1 MVSKYVD
8 NKELKRVIEDGKLK
22 PFRIRQ
28 ILKKQGIILTST
40 NAEQIAEQVYPILW
54 GSEDIQNMS
63 RAMDDSGNYIKSS
76 LLTLHND
83 NAENIMDEAEDFFS
97 NASYRDTKYKLSS
110 VIRENNNS
118 LIVKLQYAIIRP
130 GRNELISTQ
139 YKTTEIKVRKISK
152 NKAML
157 DVRQASNSEMKEL
170 NKFLAN
176 ATKRDGTFTTNHIS
190 LQVLTN
196 ENRVAFFDEFV
207 KKKFNGWRFD
217 TVTKIE
223 LKKFE
228 GTDEEESKE
237 LDEEDDDSIK
247 NLQGIT
253 SAILNGTSI
262 RNNSFVQECL
272 QNNFYVTTM
281 GYKFECISDL
291 REVVVEINFK
301 YDDLKIDICKTYEY
315 DSEAEDLRLH
325 PSLYNVQEEI
335 LTMFQKGAYEKYVE
349 IMERQKEEILKKKE
363 ISE

>member
-1 MVSKYVD
+1 MKNIHFDVSFYDWDSSETIAKLLAGFFFKIFLGIQRFVKY
-8 NKELKRVIEDGKLK
+8 KI
-22 PFRIRQ
+22 IR
-28 ILKKQGIILTST
+28 
-40 NAEQIAEQVYPILW
+40 
-54 GSEDIQNMS
+54 
-63 RAMDDSGNYIKSS
+63 
-76 LLTLHND
+76 
-83 NAENIMDEAEDFFS
+83 FFGTWWRRDALYYS

-118 LIVKLQYAIIRP
+118 LIVKLQYVIICP

-176 ATKRDGTFTTNHIS
+176 VTKRDGTFTTNHIS

-196 ENRVAFFDEFV
+196 ENRVTFFDEFV

-281 GYKFECISDL
+281 GYKFECMSDL

-301 YDDLKIDICKTYEY
+301 YDDLKIDISKTYEY

-325 PSLYNVQEEI
+325 PSLYNGQEEI
-335 LTMFQKGAYEKYVE
+335 LTMFQKGAYEKYME